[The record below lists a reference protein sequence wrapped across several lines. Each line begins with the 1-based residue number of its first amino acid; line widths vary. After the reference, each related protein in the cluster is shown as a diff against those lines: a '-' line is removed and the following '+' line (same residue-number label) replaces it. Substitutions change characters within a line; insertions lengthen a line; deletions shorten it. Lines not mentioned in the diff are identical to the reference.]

1 MWAGSW
7 SWTLAW
13 GVTMAGVTLA
23 VQVRADVPIGEVA
36 NRRFEEGVRYLQSKA
51 PDRFERAY
59 VEFKAAYADS
69 PSWQVLGNLGMVAQ
83 ELERYGEAVDA
94 YRGYLQGGG
103 KKLSSRE
110 RKQFQRDLLLVESD
124 LATLTLH
131 TNPDGA
137 WIVDERI
144 PDTGPPVVNRYG
156 PLSGTLELRVR
167 PGHHRIHAELSG
179 YSGDTW
185 EINQGAKTSAAHHF
199 ELRATRVPTAE
210 AAPQP
215 PPGPQ
220 RDEPASED
228 PADRVRA
235 TNGLRLASYAALG
248 VGTAGV
254 GAGLWFFIQ
263 QRKTSNDAERAFN
276 NCTALRGTPDV
287 CDVGQL
293 NATGRLDDYAVKAQH
308 LDGRESNQRKG
319 AWIGFVAGGAL
330 IASGVVLFF
339 ASADSADAD
348 EEAHLV
354 PWLSPTGIGLTGR
367 F

>member
-1 MWAGSW
+1 
-7 SWTLAW
+7 
-13 GVTMAGVTLA
+13 MAGVTLA
-23 VQVRADVPIGEVA
+23 VQVQADVPIGEA
-36 NRRFEEGVRYLQSKA
+36 ASRRFEEGVRYLQSKS
-51 PDRFERAY
+51 PERFERAY

-69 PSWQVLGNLGMVAQ
+69 PSWKVLGNLGMVAQ

-94 YRGYLQGGG
+94 YRGYLEGGG

-110 RKQFQRDLLLVESD
+110 RKQFQRDLALLESD

-131 TNPDGA
+131 THPDGA

-144 PDTGPPVVNRYG
+144 PDAGPPVVNRYG
-156 PLSGTLELRVR
+156 PLEGALELRVR
-167 PGHHRIHAELSG
+167 PGHHRVHAELSG

-199 ELRATRVPTAE
+199 ELRAIQAPTA
-210 AAPQP
+210 AAVPQP
-215 PPGPQ
+215 TPRPPAQ
-220 RDEPASED
+220 REEPASD
-228 PADRVRA
+228 DSADRVRP
-235 TNGLRLASYAALG
+235 TNGLRFASYAALG

-263 QRKTSNDAERAFN
+263 QRKTSHDAERAFD
-276 NCTALRGTPDV
+276 NCTALRETPGV
-287 CDVGQL
+287 CDVGRL
-293 NATGRLDDYAVKAQH
+293 NATGRRDDYAVKAQQ

-319 AWIGFVAGGAL
+319 AWIGFIAGGAL

-339 ASADSADAD
+339 ASADSGDAD

-354 PWLSPTGIGLTGR
+354 PWLSPTGVGLSGR